1 MSQEILL
8 DNILKNDRRMYIME
22 TRYTHSPMDIRHYS
36 TDQLRQE
43 FLVERNFAPGEVIL
57 TYTHNDRMIFGG
69 VTPTEKPLSIE
80 LSTELGVSYF
90 LERRELGVINIG
102 GPGSIIIDGTEESMK
117 KQDGYYIGKET
128 REVVFKS
135 DDQSNPA
142 KFYCVSVPA
151 HQKYRN
157 VRISIDEIKPMETGD
172 SATLNKRKIYQYI
185 HPNVCESCQL
195 QMGYTILEPGS
206 SWNTMPCHTHER
218 RMETYLYFDMKPDT
232 RVFHFMG
239 KPDETKHL
247 VMKNEQATISPSWS
261 IHSGVGT
268 SDYTF
273 IWAMCGEN
281 ITYSDMD
288 MVEMDQLK

>member
-1 MSQEILL
+1 MQE
-8 DNILKNDRRMYIME
+8 ME
-22 TRYTHSPMDIRHYS
+22 TRYTHSPEDIRHYS
-36 TDQLRQE
+36 TEQLRNE
-43 FLVERNFAPGEVIL
+43 FLVEKVFVPGKISL

-69 VTPTEKPLSIE
+69 VTPTTSPLEIK
-80 LSTELGVSYF
+80 LDKELGVTYF

-102 GPGSIIIDGTEESMK
+102 GPGFIEIDGEKEEMK

-128 REVVFKS
+128 EHVVFS
-135 DDQSNPA
+135 SVDPENPA
-142 KFYCVSVPA
+142 KFYISSVPA
-151 HQKYRN
+151 HHKYPN
-157 VRISIDEIKPMETGD
+157 VKIGIDQVKSMETGEGV
-172 SATLNKRKIYQYI
+172 TLNERKIYQYI

-218 RMETYLYFDMKPDT
+218 RMEAYVYFDYANEDT
-232 RVFHFMG
+232 RVFHMMG

-247 VMKNEQATISPSWS
+247 VVDNEQAVISPSWS

-268 SDYTF
+268 SNYSF

-281 ITYSDMD
+281 ITYTDMD
-288 MVEMDQLK
+288 MVSMDQLK

>member
-1 MSQEILL
+1 
-8 DNILKNDRRMYIME
+8 ME

-102 GPGSIIIDGTEESMK
+102 GTGSIIIDGIEESMK

-128 REVVFKS
+128 KEVVFKS
-135 DDQSNPA
+135 EDPSNPA

-151 HQKYRN
+151 HHKYRN
-157 VRISIDEIKPMETGD
+157 VRISIDEINPMETGD

>member
-1 MSQEILL
+1 
-8 DNILKNDRRMYIME
+8 ME

-69 VTPTEKPLSIE
+69 VTPTDKPLSIE

-102 GPGSIIIDGTEESMK
+102 GPGSIIIDGKEESMK

-151 HQKYRN
+151 HHKYRN

-247 VMKNEQATISPSWS
+247 VMKNEQAAISPSWS

>member
-1 MSQEILL
+1 MQE
-8 DNILKNDRRMYIME
+8 ME
-22 TRYTHSPMDIRHYS
+22 TRYTHSPEDIRYYS
-36 TDQLRQE
+36 TEQLRKE
-43 FLVERNFAPGEVIL
+43 FLVEKVFEPGQISL

-69 VTPTEKPLSIE
+69 VTPTEKE
-80 LSTELGVSYF
+80 LEITLDKELGVEYF

-102 GPGSIIIDGTEESMK
+102 GPGFIEIEGKKEDMK

-128 REVVFKS
+128 KHVVFSSK
-135 DDQSNPA
+135 DPENPA
-142 KFYCVSVPA
+142 KFYISSVPA
-151 HQKYRN
+151 HHKYPN
-157 VRISIDEIKPMETGD
+157 VKISIDQVKQMETGEGL
-172 SATLNKRKIYQYI
+172 SLNERKIYQYI

-218 RMETYLYFDMKPDT
+218 RMEAYVYFDFAKEDT
-232 RVFHFMG
+232 RVFHMMG

-247 VMKNEQATISPSWS
+247 VVDNEQAVISPSWS

-268 SDYTF
+268 SNYSF

-281 ITYSDMD
+281 ITYTDMD
-288 MVEMDQLK
+288 MVPMDQLK

>member
-1 MSQEILL
+1 MQE
-8 DNILKNDRRMYIME
+8 ME
-22 TRYTHSPMDIRHYS
+22 TRYTHSPEDIRYYS
-36 TDQLRQE
+36 TEQLRKE
-43 FLVERNFAPGEVIL
+43 FLVEKVFEPGQISL

-69 VTPTEKPLSIE
+69 VTPTEKE
-80 LSTELGVSYF
+80 LEITLDKELGVEYF

-102 GPGSIIIDGTEESMK
+102 GPGLIEIEGKKEDMK

-128 REVVFKS
+128 KHVVFSSK
-135 DDQSNPA
+135 DPENPA
-142 KFYCVSVPA
+142 KFYISSVPA
-151 HQKYRN
+151 HHKYPN
-157 VRISIDEIKPMETGD
+157 VKISIDQVKPMETGEGL
-172 SATLNKRKIYQYI
+172 SLNERKIYQYI

-218 RMETYLYFDMKPDT
+218 RMEAYVYFDFAKEDT
-232 RVFHFMG
+232 RVFHMMG

-247 VMKNEQATISPSWS
+247 VVDNEQAVISPSWS

-268 SDYTF
+268 SNYSF

-281 ITYSDMD
+281 ITYTDMD
-288 MVEMDQLK
+288 MVPMDQLK

>member
-1 MSQEILL
+1 MQH
-8 DNILKNDRRMYIME
+8 ME
-22 TRYTHSPMDIRHYS
+22 TRYTHSPEDIRHYS
-36 TDQLRQE
+36 TEELRRE
-43 FLVERNFAPGEVIL
+43 FLVEKIFTPGEVQL

-69 VTPTEKPLSIE
+69 VTPTTEPLEII
-80 LSTELGVSYF
+80 LTKELGVDYF

-102 GPGSIIIDGTEESMK
+102 GTGSITIDGQTESMK

-128 REVVFKS
+128 KQVIFQS
-135 DDQSNPA
+135 DDPENPA
-142 KFYCVSVPA
+142 KFYVNSVPA
-151 HQKYRN
+151 HHKYPN
-157 VRISIDEIKPMETGD
+157 TKISIDQIKPLETGE
-172 SATLNKRKIYQYI
+172 SLSLNKRKIYQYI

-218 RMETYLYFDMKPDT
+218 RMEAYLYFDYSTEDT
-232 RVFHFMG
+232 RVFHMMG

-247 VMKNEQATISPSWS
+247 VVANEQAVISPSWS

-268 SDYTF
+268 GDYTF

-281 ITYSDMD
+281 ITYTDMD
-288 MVEMDQLK
+288 MAPMDQLK